1 MGSSASQQYK
11 IIKYNDF
18 LNKKQYKF
26 PLCLKK
32 IKTNNKIRQFLQYDF
47 LQNNPKPK
55 YHVHN
60 LRKYVI
66 HQKSVVNKRNV
77 I

>member
-1 MGSSASQQYK
+1 M
-11 IIKYNDF
+11 IFLIKN
-18 LNKKQYKF
+18 NTNW
-26 PLCLKK
+26 PCALKK

-55 YHVHN
+55 YHVNN

-66 HQKSVVNKRNV
+66 HHKSVVNKRNV